1 MSNGGFF
8 ARLSN
13 LWTGFLSLWVSDVEK
28 EHPEI
33 AYENSI
39 NSMIEKYTQ
48 LKKATAAIIRRR
60 EDISTR
66 LRAQTT
72 ELAQVEAELQTAI
85 ETNQDDLALVLLQK
99 KNTLDAD
106 IRDLTADADQA
117 VKDAEEAK
125 ASLMD
130 VQGEINKLKAEK
142 DRMLAKMASAKA
154 RIQIQEQLDGISVSA
169 DVKALDNVR
178 EHINNL
184 ESQANLNK
192 ELKESNLDERLK
204 KLRQSTGDVTVR
216 RQLEEMKA
224 KAAAAKAQTTKT
236 L

>member
-1 MSNGGFF
+1 MANDGIFS
-8 ARLSN
+8 RLSN
-13 LWTGFLSLWVSDVEK
+13 LWSGFLSLWVGDIEK

-39 NSMIEKYTQ
+39 NNMVEKYSQ

-66 LRAQTT
+66 LSRQSA
-72 ELAQVEAELQTAI
+72 ELAQVDAELSVAV

-99 KNTLDAD
+99 KNALETEVGDLRRDAE
-106 IRDLTADADQA
+106 IAS
-117 VKDAEEAK
+117 KDAEDAK
-125 ASLMD
+125 TALMD

-154 RIQIQEQLDGISVSA
+154 RIQIQDQLDGLSVTA
-169 DVKALDNVR
+169 DVKALDGVR
-178 EHINNL
+178 EHIKNL
-184 ESQANLNK
+184 DSQANLNK
-192 ELKESNLDERLK
+192 ELKDNSLDERLK
-204 KLRQSTGDVTVR
+204 KLRQNTGDVTAR
-216 RQLEEMKA
+216 KQLEEMKA
-224 KAAAAKAQTTKT
+224 RAAAAKVQGTKT